1 MWSTQWSD
9 LAHEVD
15 RSNLAQAAVWRT
27 AKEFSTVR
35 SFPCQGLFILW
46 QQRMLRT
53 ISRKK
58 SYPIN
63 VLLWSLRDFLLLWL
77 LLSVENLTS
86 GRDWELKAKNFLHF
100 CFGLNHP
107 LIPMWVASCPWDH
120 QKLPLHTMRTGR
132 FSHKERDGRRN
143 SAHSKKV
150 LWMLCSKQAHLLAL
164 RSLTLR
170 SHCLSLIHNIDIW
183 LMVTKLA

>member
-63 VLLWSLRDFLLLWL
+63 VLLLEFERLFVAVAATVCREPHFWTRLRTEGQELFAFL
-77 LLSVENLTS
+77 
-86 GRDWELKAKNFLHF
+86 F
-100 CFGLNHP
+100 
-107 LIPMWVASCPWDH
+107 WVKSPPDTNVSCL
-120 QKLPLHTMRTGR
+120 LPLGPSEASLAHNADREV
-132 FSHKERDGRRN
+132 FSQR
-143 SAHSKKV
+143 A
-150 LWMLCSKQAHLLAL
+150 
-164 RSLTLR
+164 
-170 SHCLSLIHNIDIW
+170 
-183 LMVTKLA
+183 